1 MEHGDDGRSRDDV
14 MDGPAL
20 PPDEPGRILDPFRKA
35 FAWARVRLN
44 LSGELF
50 GTPQC
55 PVARIL
61 APVLTVLGASILVCD
76 LFESPWREVLAFAA
90 LAAALF
96 SVGYRPHPL
105 DALRRPGK
113 PMRWFLCLGCVLV
126 LPVVTFYI
134 SALLVSLIPD
144 TSENAGIAA
153 TDTFGEYVVMFI
165 QIMGEACLSILLFA
179 LLYKALNRAWGR
191 SDPWVRSL
199 VAWLVSAFLFLSHF
213 LYDLLSRPMVL
224 NACRY
229 AALLWLL
236 VAAACVYWHFG
247 KGSASRPA
255 SPPAPPISADC
266 RVDGMPG
273 GGIAGRGI
281 GCVHADRPSLPEGVP
296 AVGPMMGKE
305 RG

>member
-14 MDGPAL
+14 MDGPAS

-35 FAWARVRLN
+35 FVWTRTRLN
-44 LSGELF
+44 LSGEIF

-134 SALLVSLIPD
+134 YRHCWFPSYPTRRRTRVSPRRTRSASMW
-144 TSENAGIAA
+144 S
-153 TDTFGEYVVMFI
+153 
-165 QIMGEACLSILLFA
+165 CSS
-179 LLYKALNRAWGR
+179 R
-191 SDPWVRSL
+191 SWAR
-199 VAWLVSAFLFLSHF
+199 
-213 LYDLLSRPMVL
+213 R
-224 NACRY
+224 ACRFFCSRCCIRPSIGHGAGRIHGSVPSSRGWFRPFCSACCICLRIDGIFCNAWSSSSRCSWDSPRSSRR
-229 AALLWLL
+229 AAGPF
-236 VAAACVYWHFG
+236 CSF
-247 KGSASRPA
+247 
-255 SPPAPPISADC
+255 PISC
-266 RVDGMPG
+266 TTCS
-273 GGIAGRGI
+273 AGPW
-281 GCVHADRPSLPEGVP
+281 C
-296 AVGPMMGKE
+296 
-305 RG
+305 

>member
-165 QIMGEACLSILLFA
+165 QIMGEACLPILLFA

-191 SDPWVRSL
+191 SDHGSVPSSRGWFRPFCSACCICLRIDGIFCNAWSSSSRCSWDSPRS
-199 VAWLVSAFLFLSHF
+199 
-213 LYDLLSRPMVL
+213 SR
-224 NACRY
+224 R
-229 AALLWLL
+229 AAGRF
-236 VAAACVYWHFG
+236 CSF
-247 KGSASRPA
+247 
-255 SPPAPPISADC
+255 PISC
-266 RVDGMPG
+266 TTCS
-273 GGIAGRGI
+273 AGPW
-281 GCVHADRPSLPEGVP
+281 C
-296 AVGPMMGKE
+296 
-305 RG
+305 